1 MHQRFD
7 PLKGFAG
14 AIEYVGPGLGVGRT
28 LRLYRDKRPQ
38 SDRNSLKS
46 SLG

>member
-7 PLKGFAG
+7 RLKGLAR
-14 AIEYVGPGLGVGRT
+14 AIEYVRPGPGVGRT
-28 LRLYRDKRPQ
+28 LRLDRDKRPE